1 MIWVTVFAPWDI
13 NLSTGDAAPVITDN
27 STIPIMEPVFHG
39 VELEKNGVS
48 KQEDVLVNLDSST
61 SKVDVETVMKIN
73 ITILH
78 C

>member
-13 NLSTGDAAPVITDN
+13 NLSTVDAAPVITDN
-27 STIPIMEPVFHG
+27 STIPTMEPASPG

-48 KQEDVLVNLDSST
+48 KQEDVFVNLDSST
-61 SKVDVETVMKIN
+61 SKVDVETVIKIN